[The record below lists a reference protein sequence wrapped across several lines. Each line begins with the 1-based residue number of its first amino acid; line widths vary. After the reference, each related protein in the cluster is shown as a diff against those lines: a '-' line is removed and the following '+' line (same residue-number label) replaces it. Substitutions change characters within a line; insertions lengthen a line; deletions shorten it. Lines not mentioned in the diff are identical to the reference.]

1 MFFMNSPTSP
11 MVRAP
16 KLSAATTVLALVEA
30 RRSMMALAWPSRR
43 ATIVIASTSPSLA
56 A

>member
-16 KLSAATTVLALVEA
+16 KLSAATTVLALLEA
-30 RRSMMALAWPSRR
+30 RRSMIAAAWPSRL
-43 ATIVIASTSPSLA
+43 ATMVTASTSSPA